1 MQSEKGRVSGKCYPE
16 IVIVSSEMT
25 TIMMFHIE
33 WPWCGNEAFCPLV
46 A

>member
-1 MQSEKGRVSGKCYPE
+1 MLSGDCDT
-16 IVIVSSEMT
+16 VVSSEMT

-33 WPWCGNEAFCPLV
+33 WPWCGDEAFCPLV